1 MRVAIV
7 GAGIMGT
14 RLALRCA
21 AHGCTVTL
29 VARHTGRARLAL
41 NAAAEEH
48 DDVMYVQRIR
58 IVTDISMLRNAEIV
72 CEAIPEDLGLKRAL
86 FAELEAVIPDH
97 VPIAS
102 GTSSF
107 PPDELGVGMKHPG
120 RLIVAHFVHPVTI
133 VSLAELILPTRV
145 DPIASE
151 VVEAWLRRI
160 AMQPIRLREPVTGFI
175 VNRLQFAILREALS
189 LVESGV
195 VTAAEIDA
203 VMEHALGPR
212 WAASGPL
219 LSVDLGG
226 KSTFAQISR
235 SIVPTLDNRP
245 NVPLLESTESAF
257 LRNVD
262 SATIAQ
268 AKRARRRSYANATSL
283 RTEKH

>member
-29 VARHTGRARLAL
+29 VARNAGRARLAL

-58 IVTDISMLRNAEIV
+58 IVTDISMLRNSEIV
-72 CEAIPEDLGLKRAL
+72 CEAIPEDLALKRAL
-86 FAELEAVIPDH
+86 FAELEDAISEH

-107 PPDELGVGMKHPG
+107 PPAELGVVMKHPQ

-133 VSLAELILPTRV
+133 VSLAELIVPTPV
-145 DPIASE
+145 DPIANE

-175 VNRLQFAILREALS
+175 VNRLQFALLREALS

-195 VTAAEIDA
+195 VIAAEIDA

-257 LRNVD
+257 LRDVD
-262 SATIAQ
+262 GATIAH
-268 AKRARRRSYANATSL
+268 AKRARRRSYAHATSL
-283 RTEKH
+283 HTEKH

>member
-1 MRVAIV
+1 MRVAII

-29 VARHTGRARLAL
+29 VARNVGRARLAL

-58 IVTDISMLRNAEIV
+58 IVTDISMLRNSEIV
-72 CEAIPEDLGLKRAL
+72 CEAIPEDLALKRAL
-86 FAELEAVIPDH
+86 FAELEDVIPEH

-107 PPDELGVGMKHPG
+107 PPAELGAGMKHPE

-133 VSLAELILPTRV
+133 VSLAELVVPTSV
-145 DPIASE
+145 DPVANE

-203 VMEHALGPR
+203 VMEKALGPR

-245 NVPLLESTESAF
+245 NVPLLESTDSAF
-257 LRNVD
+257 LRDVD
-262 SATIAQ
+262 GATIAH
-268 AKRARRRSYANATSL
+268 AKRARRRSYAYATSL
-283 RTEKH
+283 HTEKH

>member
-7 GAGIMGT
+7 GAGTMGT

-58 IVTDISMLRNAEIV
+58 IVTDLSMLRNAEIV
-72 CEAIPEDLGLKRAL
+72 CEAVPEDLAQKRAL
-86 FAELEAVIPDH
+86 YAELEAVIPPH

-107 PPDELGVGMKHPG
+107 PPEMLGAEMTHPE

-133 VSLAELILPTRV
+133 VSLAEVIVPAAV
-145 DPIASE
+145 DPIAND
-151 VVEAWLRRI
+151 VVDTWLRRI
-160 AMQPIRLREPVTGFI
+160 AMQPIRLRAPITGFI

-189 LVESGV
+189 LVEAGI

-203 VMEHALGPR
+203 VMEQALGPR
-212 WAASGPL
+212 WAATGPL

-226 KSTFAQISR
+226 KSTFATISR
-235 SIVPTLDNRP
+235 SIAPTLDNRP
-245 NVPLLESTESAF
+245 AIPLLESTETTF
-257 LRNVD
+257 LRDVD
-262 SATIAQ
+262 GETIAQ
-268 AKRARRRSYANATSL
+268 AKRARRRSYAHAHAMH
-283 RTEKH
+283 TEKR

>member
-7 GAGIMGT
+7 GAGVMGT

-21 AHGCTVTL
+21 AHGCNVTL

-41 NAAAEEH
+41 NTAAEEH

-58 IVTDISMLRNAEIV
+58 IVTDLTMLRNSEIV
-72 CEAIPEDLGLKRAL
+72 CEAIPEDLAQKRAL
-86 FAELEAVIPDH
+86 FAELEAILPEH

-107 PPDELGVGMKHPG
+107 PPAELGVGMAHPL

-133 VSLAELILPTRV
+133 VSLAEVIVPEPV
-145 DPIASE
+145 DPLANA
-151 VVEAWLRRI
+151 VVEGWLRRI
-160 AMQPIRLREPVTGFI
+160 AMQPIRLRAPITGFI

-189 LVESGV
+189 LVEAGV

-203 VMEHALGPR
+203 VMERALGPR

-235 SIVPTLDNRP
+235 SIVPTLDNRTT
-245 NVPLLESTESAF
+245 VPLLESTESAF
-257 LRNVD
+257 LRDVD
-262 SATIAQ
+262 GETIAH
-268 AKRARRRSYANATSL
+268 AKRARRRSYAHASAMH
-283 RTEKH
+283 TEKH